1 MDCQGVVERQRAGV
15 RKRERELLVDSAK
28 EKGLSSKN
36 GAIRGLIEVVT
47 LVLYQH
53 LQLMS
58 QATPFHWSYRF
69 SDGSRLVG
77 QVTGELDQRTSR
89 LLCPTQIQAEYFD
102 GDGKTVL
109 GSWENSDFVCFDLSA
124 DGGEMV
130 IVASN
135 DCFVANSMC
144 LVCCGTRSR
153 AQVTD
158 WGSQLIAEPFVA
170 SAWSL
175 NPVSAPASSYNWLLP
190 PLFPSVSFTWRL
202 PYSQTTYQWT
212 FSPFLPFAPVLRV
225 GQMAVS

>member
-1 MDCQGVVERQRAGV
+1 
-15 RKRERELLVDSAK
+15 
-28 EKGLSSKN
+28 
-36 GAIRGLIEVVT
+36 
-47 LVLYQH
+47 
-53 LQLMS
+53 MS

-77 QVTGELDQRTSR
+77 QVTGELDRRTGR
-89 LLCPTQIQAEYFD
+89 LLRPTQMQARYFD
-102 GDGKTVL
+102 EDGKTVL
-109 GSWENSDFVCFDLSA
+109 GSWEGSDFACFDLSV
-124 DGGEMV
+124 DGSEMA

-144 LVCCGTRSR
+144 LVYCGTRSR

-158 WGSQLIAEPFVA
+158 WGSQLIAQPFAV

-175 NPVSAPASSYNWLLP
+175 TPETSPVSSYNWLVP
-190 PLFPSVSFTWRL
+190 PLFPSVSFTWQL

>member
-1 MDCQGVVERQRAGV
+1 
-15 RKRERELLVDSAK
+15 
-28 EKGLSSKN
+28 
-36 GAIRGLIEVVT
+36 
-47 LVLYQH
+47 
-53 LQLMS
+53 MS
-58 QATPFHWSYRF
+58 QATLFHWCYRF

-77 QVTGELDQRTSR
+77 QVAGELDKHTGR
-89 LLCPTQIQAEYFD
+89 LLYSAQMQAKYLD

-109 GSWENSDFVCFDLSA
+109 GSWDGADFACFDLSA
-124 DGGEMV
+124 DGSEMA

-158 WGSQLIAEPFVA
+158 WGSQLVAESFTA

-175 NPVSAPASSYNWLLP
+175 TPETAPVSNNSWFLP
-190 PLFPSVSFTWRL
+190 SIFPSVSFTWQL